1 MIIDWKQ
8 IASNIYEEIKKEVS
22 WMKTKPTLGVIL
34 VWENS
39 PSLRYINEK
48 KKWAEYLWINFE
60 LKIFKD
66 NITEEEILS
75 QIEYFNN
82 NESISWY
89 MVQLPLPNHI
99 NEKKLIASIS
109 PKKDVDGFHPE
120 NVWKVLIWDT
130 SWFVSCTPAWIMNIF
145 KSIWENLE
153 WKVVTVIG
161 KSNIVWK
168 PLVALLMNAWATVIS
183 CNSKTKNTSEHTL
196 RSDIVIVAT
205 WIPQLLKENMLK
217 KWSTIIDVWFT
228 VIDGKIHW
236 DTDFEN
242 IEKAWHTITPVPGW
256 VWALTV
262 AMLMS
267 NTLQAEQ
274 LK

>member
-1 MIIDWKQ
+1 MIIDGKQ

-22 WMKTKPTLGVIL
+22 GMKTKPTLGVIL
-34 VWENS
+34 VGENS

-48 KKWAEYLWINFE
+48 KKWAEYLGINFE

-82 NESISWY
+82 NESISGY

-120 NVWKVLIWDT
+120 NVGKVLIGDT
-130 SWFVSCTPAWIMNIF
+130 SGFVSCTPAGIMNIF
-145 KSIWENLE
+145 KSIGENLE
-153 WKVVTVIG
+153 GKVVTVIG
-161 KSNIVWK
+161 KSNIVGK
-168 PLVALLMNAWATVIS
+168 PLVALLMNAGATVIS

-205 WIPQLLKENMLK
+205 GIPQLLKENMLK
-217 KWSTIIDVWFT
+217 KGSTIIDVGFT
-228 VIDGKIHW
+228 VIDGKIHG

-242 IEKAWHTITPVPGW
+242 IEKAGHTITPVPGG
-256 VWALTV
+256 VGALTV